1 LAAISKGPRKKLASL
16 ADFSD
21 NPRFVPFS
29 NLNREGRTMRSNCRL
44 AYGLA
49 TVILSLSIAGRA
61 NAQLA
66 LEVDP
71 LGQTFLTN
79 DGAKDISFDGYLIT
93 SQDALLSPKQWS
105 SISDQVAA
113 NSSAVTA
120 ALGSQATLFGEANP
134 TSKSLAE
141 LNIGGPGVLPPAT
154 SFAIGYPFA
163 QAVGPESNIAFS
175 FKELGQLQGVS
186 GQIRYLQA
194 AVADYLRLL
203 VGPDGSAWLENTS
216 DAPVSFDGY
225 QLADKGRELNAA
237 GWMSI
242 SDYLAAGRGSEV
254 SALLG
259 DGGLGFKEGRAG
271 AGVLTELSASGL
283 AVLQPGATFPLG
295 TPFQPGEDFSSV
307 SFHYRMQ
314 GNSYSN
320 QGQIT
325 AVPEPTTWLLAAVGG
340 MIALMSRRSSAKCR
354 GRATTTA
361 SS

>member
-1 LAAISKGPRKKLASL
+1 MPSSCRRFAYSFASAML
-16 ADFSD
+16 
-21 NPRFVPFS
+21 
-29 NLNREGRTMRSNCRL
+29 
-44 AYGLA
+44 GL
-49 TVILSLSIAGRA
+49 LIAGRA

-71 LGQTFLTN
+71 LGQAFLAN
-79 DGAKDISFDGYLIT
+79 IGAKDISFDGYLIT
-93 SQDALLSPKQWS
+93 SEDSLLSPKQWS

-134 TSKSLAE
+134 NSKSLAE
-141 LNIGGPGVLPPAT
+141 LNIGGPGVLAPAA

-175 FKELGQLQGVS
+175 FKEFGQLEGVS

-216 DAPVSFDGY
+216 NAPVSFDGY
-225 QLADKGRELNAA
+225 QLADTGRELNAA

-242 SDYLAAGRGSEV
+242 TDYLAAGRGGEV

-259 DGGLGFKEGRAG
+259 DGGLGFREGRAG
-271 AGVLTELSASGL
+271 AAVLTELSGAGL
-283 AVLQPGATFPLG
+283 AVLQPGAKFPLG
-295 TPFQPGEDFSSV
+295 TPFQPGEDWSSV

-320 QGQIT
+320 RGQIT
-325 AVPEPTTWLLAAVGG
+325 AVPEPATWLLAAVGG
-340 MIALMSRRSSAKCR
+340 MVALSRRSWTR
-354 GRATTTA
+354 RRAWAATTA